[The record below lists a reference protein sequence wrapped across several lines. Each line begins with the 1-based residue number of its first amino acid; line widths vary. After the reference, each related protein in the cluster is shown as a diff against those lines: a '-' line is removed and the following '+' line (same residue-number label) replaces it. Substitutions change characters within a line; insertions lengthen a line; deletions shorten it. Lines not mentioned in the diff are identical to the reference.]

1 MIYEFSRNGVTK
13 KLNEKSATPANL
25 SKLFKV
31 SLDSLMLINAG
42 GDLIIV
48 EGTEFCQSLEDGAVY
63 QVDGDEISTSVTTAD
78 AANANS
84 HQVTAKPNMHLIS
97 THEQFLEVK
106 SSISK
111 STQPMHDNIC
121 LLYDGPNA
129 VSVVNSL
136 AILAAATDDPSVISN
151 NMSRDQFKYMKNPG
165 SFRASL
171 YQVSTSMCNAFR
183 KADNSMGTIYAYLVD
198 LPEDIQDALIEM
210 VRSNS
215 PNKLNRLVRN
225 IAKSSEGCMNSA
237 KEAKDTLNSVL
248 GELQELILGAI
259 SAQST
264 SEENRKA
271 ALKQLEEFKI
281 KQKQQNEEIAN
292 RESQYQ
298 ENAKLVQEALENYKK
313 ASVPVD
319 VVDLMGLTV
328 VDMVKDSISGII
340 EAITEWIDRLEVIK
354 GSARI
359 ADVVSKVKDLRIH
372 LQSLLKNPELLK
384 ADKKVALM
392 SKEISK
398 LVQAARQHID
408 SKNQQSVERE
418 KACLSFA
425 ETRVKEHSKAL
436 NNARDRLD
444 KEEERKDKNME
455 GMLQSKRELAD
466 LMANMKNLD
475 LTKVEM
481 NSVISCLQEGLTY
494 LSKVEKHWENMTEF
508 FETMNRIISVNLKK
522 RIEDFTYGV
531 KDADAFE
538 ALVKPALLAS
548 GMCVQ
553 ICNCAS
559 IYQAVSQKFVMPEI
573 TNVAENLS
581 LSKED
586 ARAKKDMIELES
598 GSTHEKVRQLID
610 AKMKALM
617 DAFEDNLE
625 KQQTQLFRTIAQ

>member
-1 MIYEFSRNGVTK
+1 MIYEFNRNGVTK

-31 SLDSLMLINAG
+31 TLDSLMLINAG

-48 EGTEFCQSLEDGAVY
+48 EGTEFSESLEDGAVY
-63 QVDGDEISTSVTTAD
+63 QVEGDDLYISVTTAG
-78 AANANS
+78 AANANI
-84 HQVTAKPNMHLIS
+84 HQVNVKPNMHLIS
-97 THEQFLEVK
+97 TQGQLHEVV
-106 SSISK
+106 SSVSS
-111 STQPMHDNIC
+111 STKPIVDNMC

-129 VSVVNSL
+129 VTVVNSL
-136 AILAAATDDPSVISN
+136 AILAAATDDPSLICGI
-151 NMSRDQFKYMKNPG
+151 MPRGQFKYMKNPG

-171 YQVSTSMCNAFR
+171 YRVSASVCNAFR

-198 LPEDIQDALIEM
+198 FPDDIQDALIEM
-210 VRSNS
+210 VRGNS
-215 PNKLNRLVRN
+215 PNKLNRLIRN
-225 IAKSSEGCMNSA
+225 IGKSSEGCMNSA
-237 KEAKDTLNSVL
+237 KEAKDTFNSVL
-248 GELQELILGAI
+248 EELQELILGAI

-264 SEENRKA
+264 SEENHKE

-281 KQKQQNEEIAN
+281 KQKQQHEEIAN

-298 ENAKLVQEALENYKK
+298 ESVKLVQEALENYKE

-319 VVDLMGLTV
+319 LADIIKLCV
-328 VDMVKDSISGII
+328 VDMIKDSISGII
-340 EAITEWIDRLEVIK
+340 CAPR
-354 GSARI
+354 A
-359 ADVVSKVKDLRIH
+359 AVSFVTQQFGKIPGGI
-372 LQSLLKNPELLK
+372 LKL
-384 ADKKVALM
+384 A
-392 SKEISK
+392 
-398 LVQAARQHID
+398 QAARQHID
-408 SKNQQSVERE
+408 SKNQQNVETE
-418 KACLSFA
+418 KARLSFV
-425 ETRVKEHSKAL
+425 ETRLEEHSKVL
-436 NNARDRLD
+436 DNARDRLD

-455 GMLQSKRELAD
+455 AMLQSKRELAD

-481 NSVISCLQEGLTY
+481 NGVISCLQEGLNY
-494 LSKVEKHWENMTEF
+494 LSNVERHWKNMEEF

-522 RIEDFTYGV
+522 RIEDFTDGV
-531 KDADAFE
+531 KDGDAFE

-573 TNVAENLS
+573 TNVAGNLS

-586 ARAKKDMIELES
+586 ARAKKDMIVLES

-617 DAFEDNLE
+617 DEFEDNLE
-625 KQQTQLFRTIAQ
+625 TQQTKLLQAITQ